1 MLKRLELIGF
11 KSFADKTEF
20 HFGPGITAI
29 VGPNGSGKSNVVDAI
44 RWILGEQ
51 SAKSL
56 RGGEMTDV
64 IFNGS
69 ATRKALGMA
78 EVALTLDNTRR
89 LLPIEA
95 DEVHIARRV
104 YRDGEGEYL
113 INRQPAR
120 LRDIKELFLGSG
132 AGADAYAIIA
142 QGKVDALLQ
151 ASNQERR
158 LVFEEAAGISRFRA
172 KRQETLRKLEHV
184 EQHLAQAR
192 TILDELRRQQQAVQL
207 QAAKAERAREYQAAL
222 KERRLQLAL
231 LDYHHWHAQLVQAES
246 ALAER
251 QRALAELTAQ
261 LTDDERRQQELEE
274 RLADVQERL
283 QQLEADYAA
292 TRERLASLE
301 QRLRYEQELATQ
313 GEAELAQTQN
323 RLASLEAERLSAE
336 TALAAA
342 ESAAVTGQAVRDEL
356 AAEVERCQQR
366 LTEASSQLSAI
377 RQHLESRK
385 QAVLDAFRESARLHN
400 EGIAVA
406 AHLKNLQQH
415 RLRLE
420 HKHGQAQS
428 SLEQADL
435 ELRTLE
441 EAERTLHT
449 QVQQQRQALNDL
461 RTHLEQWR
469 QQQEQTRAQLQTDRE
484 RRSSLAAQWELLS
497 ELDRSHE
504 GMSAGVRQV
513 LAWAQH
519 SEAGPWQA
527 VLGVVADWLTVAD
540 QHAHLIDLLLGEK
553 AQWLLVRS
561 QAALAAAL
569 ASLPEPLAGRV
580 AFLTLDGALADRV
593 FWAGPGSAWT
603 GPGPSGNRLLSAS
616 LPPRVAL
623 PVTSALPSGV
633 IAPATELVACS
644 HPDLPWLPEL
654 LLGGAYLVA
663 DLESAWRLRAEF
675 PLARFVT
682 LAGELVEPRGLV
694 QVGPVQ
700 AAAGPLARKADLR
713 RLAEEKQSLDQRLQA
728 AEQQLLTL
736 GEQIHSASAALDTAE
751 QRLQASQ
758 EQLVDLHARVQHQR
772 QRSAGMA
779 EELQLHSTELG
790 QLLAEIEKLEQ
801 ERIRLATASTD
812 QEATVAALQAEIHAL
827 ERDVAARE
835 ASRDAEQEQATRLK
849 VALAQAE
856 ERCRTLQAERQRA
869 ADRLTDLHRT
879 VQEQQR
885 LAHDWEQRLTETAET
900 VARLR
905 ADLLAAAEL
914 RSQQEQQAADQR
926 SVLAELANARTAHQ
940 SSQAAQREHWQ
951 RLQTERH
958 QQDLRAAELRLHL
971 ETVVQRVRD
980 DWGEDLTA
988 HAATFSQDTPL
999 PDRAALEQEIDELR
1013 RKLNR
1018 LGSVNLDAIDEL
1030 RALETRLTPL
1040 QQQHD
1045 DLVAAQKSLL
1055 EIIDKINT
1063 DSRRLLQSTF
1073 ESVRSHFREIFR
1085 KLFGGGMADIVLE
1098 NPDDILE
1105 SGIEIIARPPG
1116 KEARHLQLLSGGEKS
1131 LTATALLLAI
1141 FRDKPSP
1148 FCVMDEVD
1156 AALDEANV
1164 GRFAALL
1171 REFCDRSQFIIVSH
1185 SKKTIAAA
1193 DVIYGVTMEEAGVSK
1208 RVALRLQEAEST
1220 AWRQAA

>member
-78 EVALTLDNTRR
+78 EVALTLDNSRR

-172 KRQETLRKLEHV
+172 KRLETLRKLEHV

-222 KERRLQLAL
+222 KERRLQVAL
-231 LDYHHWHAQLVQAES
+231 LDYRHWHDQLLQAES
-246 ALAER
+246 VLAER

-261 LTDDERRQQELEE
+261 LTDDERRQQELEAH
-274 RLADVQERL
+274 LAEIQQRL
-283 QQLEADYAA
+283 QQLDADHAA

-301 QRLRYEQELATQ
+301 QRLRYEQDLATQ
-313 GEAELAQTQN
+313 GAVELAQTQS
-323 RLASLEAERLSAE
+323 RLVSLEAEHQSAE
-336 TALAAA
+336 AALAAA
-342 ESAAVTGQAVRDEL
+342 ESAAAAGQAARDEL

-366 LTEASSQLSAI
+366 LAEATARLATA
-377 RQHLESRK
+377 RQQLESQK

-441 EAERTLHT
+441 EAERTLQT
-449 QVQQQRQALNDL
+449 QVQNLKQNLIDL
-461 RTHLEQWR
+461 RNQLERWR
-469 QQQEQTRAQLQTDRE
+469 QQQEQTRAQLQADRE

-504 GMSAGVRQV
+504 GMSAAVRQV
-513 LAWAQH
+513 LAWARH
-519 SEAGPWQA
+519 PEAGPWQG

-540 QHAHLIDLLLGEK
+540 QHAHLIDLLLGDK
-553 AQWLLVRS
+553 AQWLIVRS
-561 QAALAAAL
+561 QAGLAAAL
-569 ASLPEPLAGRV
+569 ACLPEPLAGRV
-580 AFLTLDGALADRV
+580 AFLTLDGAFGDRV
-593 FWAGPGSAWT
+593 LWASPGSAMT
-603 GPGPSGNRLLSAS
+603 GAGPTGNRLLYAS
-616 LPPRVAL
+616 RPPRVAL

-644 HPDLPWLPEL
+644 HPDLSWLPEL

-663 DLESAWRLRAEF
+663 DLDSAWRLQAEF

-713 RLAEEKQSLDQRLQA
+713 RLAEERQALDQRLHA
-728 AEQQLLTL
+728 AEQHLLTL
-736 GEQIHSASAALDTAE
+736 GEHLHATSAALDTAE
-751 QRLQASQ
+751 QRFQAAQ
-758 EQLVDLHARVQHQR
+758 EQLVDLHARVEHQR

-779 EELQLHSTELG
+779 EEVQLHSTELG
-790 QLLAEIEKLEQ
+790 QLLAEMEQLER
-801 ERIRLATASTD
+801 ERNQLAEVSA
-812 QEATVAALQAEIHAL
+812 QHEATVTALQAEIHAL
-827 ERDVAARE
+827 ERAVAAHE
-835 ASRDAEQEQATRLK
+835 ASRDDEQEQATRLK

-856 ERCRTLQAERQRA
+856 ERCRTLQAEHQRA
-869 ADRLTDLHRT
+869 AERLADLHRNI
-879 VQEQQR
+879 QEQQR
-885 LAHDWEQRLTETAET
+885 QAEDWKQRLAETAEK
-900 VARLR
+900 VAQLQ
-905 ADLLAAAEL
+905 AELSATAEL

-926 SVLAELANARTAHQ
+926 AVLAELAAARAAHQ

-951 RLQTERH
+951 RLQTECH
-958 QQDLRAAELRLHL
+958 QQDLRAAEFRLHL
-971 ETVVQRVRD
+971 ETVVRRVRD
-980 DWGEDLTA
+980 DWGEDLAA
-988 HAATFSQDTPL
+988 HAAALPPDAPL
-999 PDRAALEQEIDELR
+999 LDRAALEQEIDELR

-1018 LGSVNLDAIDEL
+1018 LGSVNLDAIEEL
-1030 RALETRLTPL
+1030 RALEARLTPL

-1063 DSRRLLQSTF
+1063 DSRRLLQATF
-1073 ESVRSHFREIFR
+1073 ESVRDHFREIFR

-1208 RVALRLQEAEST
+1208 RVALRLQEAE
-1220 AWRQAA
+1220 AAVWRQAA